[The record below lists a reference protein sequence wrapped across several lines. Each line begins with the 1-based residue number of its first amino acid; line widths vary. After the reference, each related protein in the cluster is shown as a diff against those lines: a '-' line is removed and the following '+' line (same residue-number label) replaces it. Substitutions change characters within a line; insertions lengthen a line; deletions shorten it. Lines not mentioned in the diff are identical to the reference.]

1 MRSEHPLALLEGKSS
16 MRILALFAGL
26 CLCAVFGLP
35 RSQAAVAAPQGPDVK
50 LLQSHPLPGV
60 PGKSMTAVLVTFPPG
75 FRDRPHHHVGSV
87 FVYVLSGT
95 MRTAFASAPPMV
107 IHAGQSFFEPAGV
120 HHRIA
125 ENASSTQPLRLL
137 VTTVAPPDAPPAT
150 YDAMH

>member
-1 MRSEHPLALLEGKSS
+1 
-16 MRILALFAGL
+16 MRIRALFAAAT
-26 CLCAVFGLP
+26 LCAIVGLDRP
-35 RSQAAVAAPQGPDVK
+35 SIALAAPEGPDVK
-50 LLQSHPLPGV
+50 LLQTHSLPGI

-75 FRDRPHHHVGSV
+75 FRDKPHHHVGSV

-95 MRTAFASAPPMV
+95 MRTAFASASPM
-107 IHAGQSFFEPAGV
+107 ILHAGQSFFEPAGL

>member
-1 MRSEHPLALLEGKSS
+1 MRVLTIVATVA
-16 MRILALFAGL
+16 I
-26 CLCAVFGLP
+26 CAVGFAHP
-35 RSQAAVAAPQGPDVK
+35 VIVTAAPQGPDVK
-50 LLQSHPLPGV
+50 LLQTHALPGIA
-60 PGKSMTAVLVTFPPG
+60 GKSMTSVLVTFPPG
-75 FRDRPHHHVGSV
+75 FRDHPHHHVGSV

-125 ENASSTQPLRLL
+125 ENASSTEPLRLL